1 MFDLL
6 LSSNSGVMLTRTE
19 KLAKTRAVTATASS
33 MPSVS
38 CCTMC
43 PGATV
48 SSTNRFANNSS
59 DFKWNGNGNQ
69 QGNQGQMSI
78 NLLSAKQAML
88 AMHRKCKS
96 KSKTKAKT
104 KLGSE
109 PAVSIM
115 SASPPYSCSAALQ
128 QVKHH
133 LGTFPTANT
142 IQSKPATHQKL
153 IHSTT
158 SSKATAISRVMMSS
172 NNYDNITRSNQV
184 GKTKKTLSSS
194 SLCKMFRCPLPTL
207 GATSFVTLLTVI
219 CIETVLLSNMSSC
232 AKTFYMHWNTSN
244 SM

>member
-1 MFDLL
+1 MFDLM

-19 KLAKTRAVTATASS
+19 KLAKTKAVTATASS
-33 MPSVS
+33 TSSAS

-48 SSTNRFANNSS
+48 ASTNRFANNSS
-59 DFKWNGNGNQ
+59 DFKWSGNGNQ
-69 QGNQGQMSI
+69 QGKQGQMSI
-78 NLLSAKQAML
+78 NLLSPNQAML

-96 KSKTKAKT
+96 KSKTKT
-104 KLGSE
+104 KLGSV
-109 PAVSIM
+109 PAVSVV
-115 SASPPYSCSAALQ
+115 SASPPYSSSPALQ

-142 IQSKPATHQKL
+142 IQSKPSTHQKL

-172 NNYDNITRSNQV
+172 NNYENITRSNQV
-184 GKTKKTLSSS
+184 LAGKTKKKLSSS